1 MRWPFII
8 RIIGVLLFV
17 LGLCMTLPLGCS
29 LFFKDGAHQGHL
41 TAMAVTTIMGAI
53 MVVISKKAGNHDY
66 INQREGIAVVALGWI
81 GIGLFGALPFFLAP
95 DFSTYTDAFFES
107 VSGFTTTGSSVMT
120 NIEGD
125 APSPVSVQTLHSVT
139 RVS

>member
-1 MRWPFII
+1 
-8 RIIGVLLFV
+8 
-17 LGLCMTLPLGCS
+17 
-29 LFFKDGAHQGHL
+29 
-41 TAMAVTTIMGAI
+41 MGAI

-81 GIGLFGALPFFLAP
+81 GIGLFGALLFFLAP
-95 DFSTYTDAFFES
+95 NFSTYTDAFFES

-120 NIEGD
+120 NIEGA
-125 APSPVSVQTLHSVT
+125 APSPVSVQTRQSVT